1 MAERRPRARLLHVLV
16 TMAGVALLATACGSS
31 TASPSSSAS
40 TGASASAQTESSP
53 ALAFS
58 RCMRSHGVREFP
70 DPPPSG
76 KLDVPSAQSLG
87 VGITQLQSAQNAC
100 RGLLPNGGS
109 GPSRAE
115 VQQEWSEFR
124 RFARCMRRDGVSS
137 WPDPSIRSATDPR
150 PIFRIQ
156 PVDPA
161 SPIDPNA
168 PQIRSKLHDCDSLL
182 RTANPNRL

>member
-1 MAERRPRARLLHVLV
+1 MTERRPRARLVRAIV
-16 TMAGVALLATACGSS
+16 TVAGPVLLATACGSS
-31 TASPSSSAS
+31 TASPSK
-40 TGASASAQTESSP
+40 SASAGTSTSAQAETSP
-53 ALAFS
+53 VLAFS

-70 DPPPSG
+70 DPPASG
-76 KLDVPSAQSLG
+76 KLVVPSAQTLG
-87 VGITQLQSAQNAC
+87 VGVTQLQTAQNAC
-100 RGLLPNGGS
+100 RDLLPNGGS
-109 GPSRAE
+109 GPSRGE

-124 RFARCMRRDGVSS
+124 SFARCMRRDGVPS
-137 WPDPSIRSATDPR
+137 WPDPSNRSATDPR

-168 PQIRSKLHDCDSLL
+168 PQIRSKLHKCDSLL

>member
-1 MAERRPRARLLHVLV
+1 
-16 TMAGVALLATACGSS
+16 
-31 TASPSSSAS
+31 
-40 TGASASAQTESSP
+40 
-53 ALAFS
+53 
-58 RCMRSHGVREFP
+58 MRSHGVREFP

-76 KLDVPSAQSLG
+76 KLVVGSAQSLG
-87 VGITQLQSAQNAC
+87 VGSTQLEAAQNAC

-109 GPSRAE
+109 GSSRAE

-124 RFARCMRRDGVSS
+124 SFAHCMRRDGVPS
-137 WPDPSIRSATDPR
+137 WPDPSDRSVTDPR

-161 SPIDPNA
+161 SPIDPSA